1 MHTNQLEVFNNNLRI
16 GLLIKYV
23 HNTCISIIV
32 LLGFFFLF
40 IFLFFIFFKWKQFQH
55 TQCFP
60 CLYETFKNTARDKR
74 VSLVS

>member
-1 MHTNQLEVFNNNLRI
+1 MHTNQFEGFKNNLRI

-32 LLGFFFLF
+32 LLGFFFLVF
-40 IFLFFIFFKWKQFQH
+40 FLIFKWKQFQH

-74 VSLVS
+74 VSPVS